1 MSSDHGSP
9 YILVA
14 FASFSLGL
22 SLASIISILILLVS
36 LSRLICV
43 SYGMID
49 YNQNLTKN
57 RDWRSM
63 LITLAFYPTRLYQVL
78 MLSFFDCNNRG
89 KVGLW
94 IVLGLL
100 STPCGSPAQPD
111 QQIRQLEAPQADSAW
126 LSNCE
131 GPPEPLGTMGRQES
145 SQWSDSRLGGSGLG
159 VRVHVGHMLWAA

>member
-1 MSSDHGSP
+1 MAVETRVRRWMSSNHRSR
-9 YILVA
+9 YILAA

-22 SLASIISILILLVS
+22 PLASIISILILLVA
-36 LSRLICV
+36 LSRLICD
-43 SYGMID
+43 SYRMID

-63 LITLAFYPTRLYQVL
+63 LITLAFYPTLLYQVL
-78 MLSFFDCNNRG
+78 MLSFFDCNSRE
-89 KVGLW
+89 KAGLW

-111 QQIRQLEAPQADSAW
+111 QQIWQLEAPQADSAW

-131 GPPEPLGTMGRQES
+131 GPPEPLGTMARQES
-145 SQWSDSRLGGSGLG
+145 HSGLTPD
-159 VRVHVGHMLWAA
+159 